1 MELWRQLIEHHPD
14 KDFRPLRGSIQTR
27 ELAEL
32 LVSTAGLEED
42 FVRRDLAAE
51 KVFCA
56 ENRRFRPRNKR
67 ANYKAIG
74 CRERELRTPTHTPR
88 YRLLNSERLKCDA
101 RQESGLAI

>member
-42 FVRRDLAAE
+42 FVRRDRAA
-51 KVFCA
+51 KQSS
-56 ENRRFRPRNKR
+56 NP
-67 ANYKAIG
+67 
-74 CRERELRTPTHTPR
+74 
-88 YRLLNSERLKCDA
+88 
-101 RQESGLAI
+101 